1 MIKKWYNNIKDVVLS
16 TQALD
21 SLLLLNQYEI
31 VKAIFSF
38 SFSRWEM
45 DEGGQR
51 PYLAAV
57 DLGTTSIRCFLYDLQ
72 GKVVSEASDKIVLL
86 YPRQGWSEIDP
97 EEVWKK
103 FLFVFR
109 QALES
114 KFKLFQNYAKENLFN
129 FFS

>member
-1 MIKKWYNNIKDVVLS
+1 
-16 TQALD
+16 
-21 SLLLLNQYEI
+21 
-31 VKAIFSF
+31 
-38 SFSRWEM
+38 M